1 MTIIEALL
9 FILFAAILV
18 YFWILILGLAT
29 MVTQQE
35 ENLKRLEVVASLLA
49 QKFKEKDEV

>member
-9 FILFAAILV
+9 FILFAVILV
-18 YFWILILGLAT
+18 YFWILIMGLAT

-35 ENLKRLEVVASLLA
+35 DKIKELEKKVHE
-49 QKFKEKDEV
+49 KE

>member
-1 MTIIEALL
+1 MTIIEAFL
-9 FILFAAILV
+9 FIIFTAILV

-49 QKFKEKDEV
+49 QKLKEKDEV